1 MRAVALSLGLCLPAL
16 LSYLPIPH
24 QTRPLLAKGEN
35 PGPHTTAAAP
45 NHCAYRR
52 DTIPTP
58 TPRDFTRRTPRRRLL
73 LRVAFHRARQQ
84 PASIVVVVVNRPQ
97 RDSSANQQLHS
108 RTPTPVL
115 HSTSNFT
122 LPVSLLT
129 SLHLCLC
136 ASRAACEWRS
146 QQHAQPAAQTSA
158 RQPTRIDR
166 NTTTTP
172 LRLNRC
178 DDLGRVSP
186 PDTRC

>member
-35 PGPHTTAAAP
+35 PSPHTTAAAQTTA
-45 NHCAYRR
+45 HIVA
-52 DTIPTP
+52 TTP
-58 TPRDFTRRTPRRRLL
+58 QLQHRAIFTRRTPRRRLL

-97 RDSSANQQLHS
+97 RDSSANQQSHS
-108 RTPTPVL
+108 HTPTPVL

-129 SLHLCLC
+129 SLHLCVC

-146 QQHAQPAAQTSA
+146 Q
-158 RQPTRIDR
+158 
-166 NTTTTP
+166 
-172 LRLNRC
+172 
-178 DDLGRVSP
+178 
-186 PDTRC
+186 